1 MDHICISTVAAS
13 LTYLARKK
21 KNRFMTALQ
30 ANAESDPQSD
40 PEYVMHHWLSISST
54 DTIWNAVFTAALQCQ
69 ANG

>member
-13 LTYLARKK
+13 LTYLARR

-40 PEYVMHHWLSISST
+40 PEYVMHHWLSILST

>member
-1 MDHICISTVAAS
+1 
-13 LTYLARKK
+13 
-21 KNRFMTALQ
+21 MTALQ
-30 ANAESDPQSD
+30 ANAESDPQSG